1 MQAQLCSVFAHR
13 DAMEADLSL
22 EEGGGAHHDTDACGT
37 GLSGETQCA
46 AAGAASSRPPG
57 VDAIDTRGGRYFK
70 YRPPWAPDS
79 RPMEHMRSGSRS
91 GLTVLVRKTQELHG
105 GMAPRLRPK
114 AQVRLI
120 KGSWS
125 SGQWRSRRSRTR
137 RGGTSLLLAS
147 SLPDHL
153 VRSGLPS
160 MGEHGYG
167 QPTVGP
173 SGRARRPC
181 RRRVRGDD
189 HGEGAAR
196 GNAHVRVRPEL
207 HQRRVNTSL
216 PTATPAGH
224 ARGLAW
230 KSGRTPAMARDHAA
244 IDREY
249 MTMRSIPLLGER
261 GQHLRVWHVE
271 IEKMMRRT
279 PNVVGLWQCYFFLQ
293 IIQ

>member
-1 MQAQLCSVFAHR
+1 
-13 DAMEADLSL
+13 MEADLSL

-153 VRSGLPS
+153 VRSG
-160 MGEHGYG
+160 Y
-167 QPTVGP
+167 
-173 SGRARRPC
+173 RPWANTGMAN
-181 RRRVRGDD
+181 RPWGRRV
-189 HGEGAAR
+189 ELAVLAA
-196 GNAHVRVRPEL
+196 GGYE
-207 HQRRVNTSL
+207 
-216 PTATPAGH
+216 
-224 ARGLAW
+224 
-230 KSGRTPAMARDHAA
+230 AA
-244 IDREY
+244 ITARELPVG
-249 MTMRSIPLLGER
+249 T
-261 GQHLRVWHVE
+261 
-271 IEKMMRRT
+271 RT
-279 PNVVGLWQCYFFLQ
+279 CASVPSCTSAA
-293 IIQ
+293 